1 MTNFYFVTYE
11 QWPLF
16 AFLFYGLRIS
26 FPLLFYFYLEVFD
39 AELHVLEIANRR
51 SLMVNKILVTSWM
64 CPSFPLLWKSSLSII
79 CRTSLVTMDSS
90 SFYLLWNVFFKSSI
104 VTDSF
109 AEYSNISLCILS
121 FRVLSPPVI
130 LMLDPFIVPSNLI
143 FCFYL
148 MNYLCN
154 CLHVPFFYF
163 VFNVWQHVFS
173 SVHFVRLSTGISWQ
187 HVFSSVYSVRLS
199 TGISL
204 DLLNFT
210 FQFQLIFFNKFA
222 FFPPWSLLSYT
233 FILTFLSHSC
243 VLVVCFYVFVLY

>member
-39 AELHVLEIANRR
+39 AELHVLEIANRW

-64 CPSFPLLWKSSLSII
+64 CPSFPLLWRSSSRII

-90 SFYLLWNVFFKSSI
+90 SFYLLWNIFFKSSI
-104 VTDSF
+104 VTDTF
-109 AEYSNISLCILS
+109 AEYSNISLYILS

-130 LMLDPFIVPSNLI
+130 LLLDLFIVPSNLM

-154 CLHVPFFYF
+154 CLHVPFFYI
-163 VFNVWQHVFS
+163 VFNVWQHAFS
-173 SVHFVRLSTGISWQ
+173 SVH
-187 HVFSSVYSVRLS
+187 SVRLS

-210 FQFQLIFFNKFA
+210 FPFQLIFFNKFA

-233 FILTFLSHSC
+233 FILTSLSHSC
-243 VLVVCFYVFVLY
+243 VLVVCFYVFVFY

>member
-64 CPSFPLLWKSSLSII
+64 CPSFPLLWKSSSSII
-79 CRTSLVTMDSS
+79 CRTSLVTMDLS

-109 AEYSNISLCILS
+109 VEYSNISLCILS

-130 LMLDPFIVPSNLI
+130 LMLDLLIVPSNLM

-173 SVHFVRLSTGISWQ
+173 SVH
-187 HVFSSVYSVRLS
+187 SVRLS

-210 FQFQLIFFNKFA
+210 FQFQLNFSI
-222 FFPPWSLLSYT
+222 SLLSFPHEVYFHILSYWLSYLIPVFSLYAFMCLYYT
-233 FILTFLSHSC
+233 RFLWTY
-243 VLVVCFYVFVLY
+243 L